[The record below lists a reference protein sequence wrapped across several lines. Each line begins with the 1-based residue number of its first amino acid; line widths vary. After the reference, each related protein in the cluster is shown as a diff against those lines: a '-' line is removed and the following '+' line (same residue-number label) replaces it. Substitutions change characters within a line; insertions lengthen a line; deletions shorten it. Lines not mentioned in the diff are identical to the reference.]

1 MPLCLNF
8 FHFFNERNVVWHG
21 QKDNGPTCFAKSCM
35 CNNILFKF
43 WPLDV
48 LCQCGYFC
56 FNYQI
61 LEWNM
66 GVHAYC
72 YGVVWNEWNDQVVHG
87 FITSICVGDVWF
99 ATQSNCICK
108 RWKH

>member
-1 MPLCLNF
+1 MLF
-8 FHFFNERNVVWHG
+8 DMVKKIMDQHV
-21 QKDNGPTCFAKSCM
+21 FAKSCI

-61 LEWNM
+61 FEWNM
-66 GVHAYC
+66 GLHAYC
-72 YGVVWNEWNDQVVHG
+72 YGVVWNEQNDQVVHG
-87 FITSICVGDVWF
+87 FITFICVGDVWF
-99 ATQSNCICK
+99 ATQSNCICRK
-108 RWKH
+108 WRH